1 LAYFA
6 IGGDHTGERVG
17 CRTVGFVDIG
27 ELIALETEVWQALV
41 DGDTDADR
49 RLLSDDFLGVY
60 PTGFSGRADHVD
72 QIDGGPTVRTF
83 ELSEAR
89 MVVVSDDAVVLA
101 YRAVYERVGEASHPE
116 AMYVS
121 SLWCRRD
128 GRWVN
133 VFSQDT
139 PDTGI
144 AVV

>member
-1 LAYFA
+1 MDL
-6 IGGDHTGERVG
+6 E
-17 CRTVGFVDIG
+17 
-27 ELIALETEVWQALV
+27 ELITLETEVWQALV
-41 DGDTDADR
+41 EGDAEADA
-49 RLLSDDFLGVY
+49 RLLADDFVGVY
-60 PTGFSGRADHVD
+60 PTGFADRSDHVG
-72 QIDGGPTVRTF
+72 QIAAGPTVRSY

-89 MVVVSDDAVVLA
+89 MLCVSESALMLS
-101 YRAVYERVGEASHPE
+101 YRAVYARLGEAAQQE

-128 GRWVN
+128 GHWVN

>member
-1 LAYFA
+1 MDL
-6 IGGDHTGERVG
+6 E
-17 CRTVGFVDIG
+17 
-27 ELIALETEVWQALV
+27 ELITLETEVWQALV
-41 DGDTDADR
+41 EGDAEADA
-49 RLLSDDFLGVY
+49 RLLADDFVGVY
-60 PTGFSGRADHVD
+60 PTGFADRSDHVG
-72 QIDGGPTVRTF
+72 QIAAGPTVRSY

-89 MVVVSDDAVVLA
+89 MLGVSESAVMLS
-101 YRAVYERVGEASHPE
+101 YRAVYARLGEATQQE

-128 GRWVN
+128 GHWVN

>member
-1 LAYFA
+1 MDL
-6 IGGDHTGERVG
+6 E
-17 CRTVGFVDIG
+17 
-27 ELIALETEVWQALV
+27 ELITLETEVWQALV
-41 DGDTDADR
+41 DGDAEADA
-49 RLLSDDFLGVY
+49 RLLADDFVGVY
-60 PTGFSGRADHVD
+60 PTGFADRSDHVG
-72 QIDGGPTVRTF
+72 QIAAGPTVRSY

-89 MVVVSDDAVVLA
+89 MLGVSESAVMLS
-101 YRAVYERVGEASHPE
+101 YRAVYARLGEATQQE

-128 GRWVN
+128 GHWVN